1 MDKEKRFLA
10 LFTGSILI
18 LGFFAS
24 VSQTVLADVSEDME
38 PPFVPGQVIISFKPG
53 VTPEEIEDFYEDFYD
68 EYEIEEEEDLDS
80 DDEDEDP
87 EEKLTTVSVEVT
99 KELIEILRSDPR
111 VEYVEHNYILTIDL
125 TPNELQ
131 FDQLWGLHNTGQTG
145 GTPDADIDSPEAWDT
160 TTGSPSIIVGVIDT
174 GINYNHEDLASNT
187 WTNPGEIPN
196 NGIDDDGNGY
206 IDDIHGINAITNSG
220 DPMDDNR
227 HGTHVS
233 GTIGA
238 QGNNGKGVVGVNWN
252 VSIAACKFL
261 NSGGSGTTA
270 NAVKCFKYFNKLKNE
285 QGYNV
290 VVTSNSWGG
299 GGFSQALQDAMAG
312 LDQPG
317 MSPIL
322 HITAAGNSN
331 SDTDSSPH
339 YPSSYNLDNIISV
352 AATDHNDLYA
362 SFSNYGASSVDLA
375 APGVNIL
382 STSIPGNNYES
393 LSGTSVATPHV
404 AGAAAI
410 IWSFSPNLTASQVK
424 QHILSGID
432 NIAGFG
438 SNALKPTLTNGRL
451 NVLNALP
458 QEIDPTPP
466 SAVTDLAVS
475 GSGLTSVTL
484 TWTATGD
491 DGLTGTASSYDVR
504 YSNTLITS
512 ANWATAS
519 QAVGEPSPQVSGST
533 ETFTVSGLSPS
544 TSYYFALKVRD
555 NVGNESNLSN
565 VVTGSTLVTGTIVF
579 DDNMESGPSLWTT
592 AGNPG
597 LWHLSTHRS
606 NSPNTSY
613 YYGIDGVWNYDTG
626 ASNSG
631 TLTSTAINL
640 AGSTDALLTFNEWS
654 QVESFTSFDR
664 TRVQVSTDGVSWVTV
679 FESHGTNNAW
689 VKETVDLTPYVGGNI
704 NLRFWFDTIDPI
716 ANTFEG
722 WYVDDVQVVVTP
734 SGAPPPANNPPVADN
749 QSVTTPEDT
758 PVIITL
764 TGSDIDGDAL
774 TFSIVNGPTDGTLS
788 TITPLGPSSAQV
800 TYTPFTNFNLADS
813 FTFTVSDGL
822 ATSNLATVSITVKP
836 VNDPPV
842 ANDDT
847 ATTTE
852 NTAVTINVLSNDIDV
867 DGDTLTVSSA
877 TSPTNGLVVINPD
890 NTITYTPNT
899 SFNGVDT
906 FTYTISDPLLAVAT
920 ATVTVTVNAVSV
932 SPVAVDAVS
941 SASSNGTP
949 IFSWSHITGSG
960 TDRLLVVSTSVGDN
974 PATITGITYGGIAL
988 TKLRSDVNT
997 GDDTATELWYLINP
1011 ANGINTITV
1020 TMSEG
1025 GSAVGGAVSFTGV
1038 DQITPFSSNTG
1049 ATGTG
1054 TLASVVVTSATD
1066 EMVVSVLAIF
1076 EGDSSATPVSGQN
1089 ERWDLIDDAVEG
1101 AGSTTTGATSVTM
1114 SWTKDDNDWAIGV
1127 ASIKAAAAGP
1137 PPSPNT
1143 PPVLSVP
1150 ALPIN
1155 ISELVPFG
1163 FKATATDPDV
1173 PAQTL
1178 TFSLVNEPLGALIDA
1193 VSGDFTWTP
1202 TEAQGPAT
1210 YTFDVKVTDS
1220 GSPPLSDS
1228 KSVTVM
1234 VDEVNVVPIA
1244 NSQSVTTNEDTS
1256 VAITLSG
1263 TDADIPVQVLT
1274 FSLVN
1279 SPTNGVLSGI
1289 APSLTYTPNTNFN
1302 SFDSFAFT
1310 ISDGIAT
1317 SNIATVIIT
1326 ITAVNDAPVAVNDS
1340 YTTNED
1346 TPLTIIAT
1354 GVLGN
1359 DTDTENDPLT
1369 AVLDTTTSNGSL
1381 TLNSDG
1387 SFTYTPDP
1395 DFNGSD
1401 SFTYHANDGTDNS
1414 NIATV
1419 TITVDPVNDAP
1430 VADAQSVTTTENT
1443 SVAITLTGSDV
1454 DGDALTF
1461 SIVTG
1466 PSPGTLSGLN
1476 PSAGT
1481 VTYTPAT
1488 NFNGADSFT
1497 FQVNDGL
1504 VNGNIATVSVTITP
1518 IPINNPPIANAGAD
1532 QTVTSGALVTL
1543 DGSGSDPDGD
1553 PITFSWSQT
1562 SGPAV
1567 TLSDPTLAK
1576 PTFNAPS
1583 VTIPTTL
1590 SFNLVVNDGKVN
1602 SVPDSVIITV
1612 NPLITPPSALSVNIT
1627 PIGTIPLDDTFDVEA
1642 TISNTGSMTLSGVK
1656 ATIIFPPN
1664 LTAIDPTT
1672 TTIGDIPAGGSV
1684 NISWELE
1691 SGVNPGSFT
1700 ITVKVVDSSG
1710 ASAQDSINLDIQA
1723 EGTD

>member
-10 LFTGSILI
+10 LLTGTILI
-18 LGFFAS
+18 LGFFANA
-24 VSQTVLADVSEDME
+24 SQTVFADNSEDLE
-38 PPFVPGQVIISFKPG
+38 PPFVPGQLIISFKPG

-131 FDQLWGLHNTGQTG
+131 FDKLWGLHNTGQTG

-206 IDDIHGINAITNSG
+206 IDDIHGINTITNSG

-285 QGYNV
+285 QGHNV

-299 GGFSQALQDAMAG
+299 GGFSQALKDAMAG

-317 MSPIL
+317 MSSIL

-331 SDTDSSPH
+331 SNTDSSPH

-382 STSIPGNNYES
+382 STSIPGNNYEFF
-393 LSGTSVATPHV
+393 SGTSMATPHV

-424 QHILSGID
+424 QQILSGID

-458 QEIDPTPP
+458 QEFDPTPP

-475 GSGLTSVTL
+475 GSGLTSVIL

-491 DGLTGTASSYDVR
+491 DGLVGTASSYDVR

-626 ASNSG
+626 TSNSG

-734 SGAPPPANNPPVADN
+734 SGAPPANNLPVADN
-749 QSVTTPEDT
+749 QSVTTFEDT

-774 TFSIVNGPTDGTLS
+774 TFSLVNGPTDGTLS

-822 ATSNLATVSITVKP
+822 AISNLATVSITVKP

-906 FTYTISDPLLAVAT
+906 FTYTASDPLLAVAT

-941 SASSNGTP
+941 SASSDGTP

-960 TDRLLVVSTSVGDN
+960 TDRLLVVGTSVGDN
-974 PATITGITYGGIAL
+974 PATVTGVTYGSIAL

-997 GDDTATELWYLINP
+997 GDDTTTELWYLINP
-1011 ANGINTITV
+1011 ANGINIITV

-1038 DQITPFSSNTG
+1038 DQVTPFSSNTG

-1054 TLASVVVTSATD
+1054 TPASVVVTSATD

-1076 EGDSSATPVSGQN
+1076 EGDGSATPVSGQN

-1101 AGSTTTGATSVTM
+1101 AGSTTTGTMSVTM

-1178 TFSLVNEPLGALIDA
+1178 TFSLVNEPLGASIDPL
-1193 VSGDFTWTP
+1193 SGDFTWTP

-1244 NSQSVTTNEDTS
+1244 NSQSVTTNEDAP

-1263 TDADIPVQVLT
+1263 TDTDIPIQVLT

-1279 SPTNGVLSGI
+1279 SPTNGVLSGTT
-1289 APSLTYTPNTNFN
+1289 PSLTYTPNTNFN
-1302 SFDSFAFT
+1302 GFDSFTFT

-1326 ITAVNDAPVAVNDS
+1326 ITAVNDAPVAVNDF

-1346 TPLTIIAT
+1346 TPITID
-1354 GVLGN
+1354 VLLN
-1359 DTDTENDPLT
+1359 DTDVDNNALT
-1369 AVLDTTTSNGSL
+1369 VFSIDTISSQGGSIINNGVNVAY
-1381 TLNSDG
+1381 TPPANFNGIDTFTYIASDG
-1387 SFTYTPDP
+1387 TTQS
-1395 DFNGSD
+1395 
-1401 SFTYHANDGTDNS
+1401 NS
-1414 NIATV
+1414 ATV
-1419 TITVDPVNDAP
+1419 TVTVTPVNDAP
-1430 VADAQSVTTTENT
+1430 EANVDTATTSQDTPVTIDVLANDN
-1443 SVAITLTGSDV
+1443 DV
-1454 DGDALTF
+1454 DGDALTIF
-1461 SIVTG
+1461 SVTLATNGAVIINGITNDVTYIPNLNFFGSDSFSYFVSDGNGGTDTATVTVIV
-1466 PSPGTLSGLN
+1466 N
-1476 PSAGT
+1476 PSQ
-1481 VTYTPAT
+1481 PI
-1488 NFNGADSFT
+1488 D
-1497 FQVNDGL
+1497 D
-1504 VNGNIATVSVTITP
+1504 VTITR
-1518 IPINNPPIANAGAD
+1518 AEFRAD
-1532 QTVTSGALVTL
+1532 KGELR
-1543 DGSGSDPDGD
+1543 
-1553 PITFSWSQT
+1553 
-1562 SGPAV
+1562 
-1567 TLSDPTLAK
+1567 
-1576 PTFNAPS
+1576 
-1583 VTIPTTL
+1583 
-1590 SFNLVVNDGKVN
+1590 
-1602 SVPDSVIITV
+1602 
-1612 NPLITPPSALSVNIT
+1612 
-1627 PIGTIPLDDTFDVEA
+1627 VEA
-1642 TISNTGSMTLSGVK
+1642 TSTDSTATLSVYNENGFDPQDPSLNLIDVMVSDGLGNYELRLK
-1656 ATIIFPPN
+1656 DVANPGATIIV
-1664 LTAIDPTT
+1664 ISSS
-1672 TTIGDIPAGGSV
+1672 GGSDT
-1684 NISWELE
+1684 
-1691 SGVNPGSFT
+1691 SF
-1700 ITVKVVDSSG
+1700 
-1710 ASAQDSINLDIQA
+1710 L
-1723 EGTD
+1723 